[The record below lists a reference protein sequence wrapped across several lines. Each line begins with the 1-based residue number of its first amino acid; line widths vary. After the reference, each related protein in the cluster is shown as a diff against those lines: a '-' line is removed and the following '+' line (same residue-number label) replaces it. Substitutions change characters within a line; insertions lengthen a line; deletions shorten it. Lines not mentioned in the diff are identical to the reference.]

1 MKLSPILLA
10 LPILAPFA
18 WFACGGGETTPK
30 VPPTTTSAS
39 ATVTAP
45 PPSATVSASASAS
58 AAPTIPPPT
67 PLVKITGFAT
77 PESVQYDPDGDRY
90 FVSNVSGPPT
100 VQDNNG
106 YISIASPD
114 GKIVTEKWVAGL
126 QNGVTLHAPKGMG
139 IYKGV
144 LWVADIDTVRSFD
157 LKTGKRGADVTIHG
171 ATFLNDIAIG
181 PDGKVYV
188 TDSGLQGNDELV
200 PSMTDAVYVIEKGV
214 AKELAKTRDLKNP
227 NGITVT
233 PAGVLVNTFG
243 GNEVYRLGPK
253 GEKLD
258 ITLLPKGKLD
268 GLFALGDTLYVSS
281 WEGQAIYKG
290 KLHGTFET
298 IYQGLVAPAD
308 VGYDSK
314 RKRILVP
321 KFLENCV
328 DVFDLK

>member
-1 MKLSPILLA
+1 MKLSRAFLA
-10 LPILAPFA
+10 LPFVAPFA
-18 WFACGGGETTPK
+18 WFACGGGGETPK
-30 VPPTTTSAS
+30 VPTTTTSAS
-39 ATVTAP
+39 ATVSAA
-45 PPSATVSASASAS
+45 PSASVSTTASAS

-67 PLVKITGFAT
+67 PIVKITGLAT

-90 FVSNVSGPPT
+90 FISNISGSPA
-100 VQDNNG
+100 VMDNNG
-106 YISIASPD
+106 YISIASPE

-126 QNGVTLHAPKGMG
+126 QNGVTLHAPKGLAIG
-139 IYKGV
+139 KGD
-144 LWVADIDTVRSFD
+144 LWVADIDTVRAFD
-157 LKTGKRGADVTIHG
+157 LKTAKLKADITIKG

-214 AKELAKTRDLKNP
+214 ATPLAKTRDLHNP

-233 PAGVLVNTFG
+233 PQGVLVNTFG
-243 GNEVYRLGPK
+243 AAEVYRLGPK

-258 ITLLPKGKLD
+258 VTVLPKGKLD
-268 GLFALGDTLYVSS
+268 GLFNLGDTLYVSS

-290 KLHGTFET
+290 KLNGTFEA
-298 IYQGLVAPAD
+298 IYQGLVSPAD
-308 VGYDSK
+308 VGFDSK

-321 KFLENCV
+321 KFTENCV
-328 DVFDLK
+328 DVLELK